1 MGCSLPGSS
10 LHGMIPQTRV
20 LERIAIASSRESSQ
34 PRDWTCISCGSCI
47 GRQILCH
54 QVTWEAPIRKLYTVS
69 HSGCTN
75 LHSHQHCQRVL
86 FSPPPLQYLLFV
98 DSDDVYSDWYEMIPH
113 CSFGLQFSNNLVMLP
128 SFHLSGILRAESPFL
143 PFPESR
149 GCAFGPFSSIFN
161 ASNMV
166 FLSLSFISFFQWL

>member
-54 QVTWEAPIRKLYTVS
+54 QVTWEAVTTGYLWTVSLVLLYATMPFQRLYTHQYRKSITHSNSKPFSIRVKGKRIFNIVNQEVPRVS
-69 HSGCTN
+69 DLCENISKC
-75 LHSHQHCQRVL
+75 SREAIFFPSRVRMPPKPAFRVL
-86 FSPPPLQYLLFV
+86 
-98 DSDDVYSDWYEMIPH
+98 H
-113 CSFGLQFSNNLVMLP
+113 GKRQFKKKKNWSAN
-128 SFHLSGILRAESPFL
+128 EK
-143 PFPESR
+143 
-149 GCAFGPFSSIFN
+149 CAD
-161 ASNMV
+161 
-166 FLSLSFISFFQWL
+166 QK

>member
-10 LHGMIPQTRV
+10 LRGMITQTRV
-20 LERIAIASSRESSQ
+20 LEWIAIASSRESSQ
-34 PRDWTCISCGSCI
+34 SRDWTCISCGSCI
-47 GRQILCH
+47 GRQILCY
-54 QVTWEAPIRKLYTVS
+54 QVTWEAPIRKLHTVS

-113 CSFGLQFSNNLVMLP
+113 CSFGLQFSNNLVMLTIF
-128 SFHLSGILRAESPFL
+128 SCACWSSVCLLWWNGGILL
-143 PFPESR
+143 
-149 GCAFGPFSSIFN
+149 IF
-161 ASNMV
+161 
-166 FLSLSFISFFQWL
+166 FIGLFFYIELLKLFVYLGN